1 MIKLRDI
8 LKEIGETT
16 EPYPFTVSY
25 SGIRGQSAICE
36 YTFENKNQDTIEVSI
51 FVRLKQIVHID
62 GTQHEGPQLEVTF
75 ALKDAVDDEDDED
88 KKYKDMTGSGDAL
101 KVISTVVACIKD
113 TAEKVLD
120 SLDEVLTITFIGDDS
135 KRFNVYL
142 KYAQKQLPAGWVIK
156 TDEGDGRITLFNT
169 NIQ

>member
-25 SGIRGQSAICE
+25 SGIRGGTAMRE
-36 YTFENKNQDTIEVSI
+36 YTFENKNQDTIEVTI
-51 FVRLKQIVHID
+51 FVRLEQIVHID
-62 GTQHEGPQLEVTF
+62 GTQHQGPQLEVLF
-75 ALKDAVDDEDDED
+75 ALKDAADDEDDED
-88 KKYKDMTGSGDAL
+88 KKFKDMTGSGDAL

-113 TAEKVLD
+113 AAEKVLD
-120 SLDEVLTITFIGDDS
+120 SLDEVLNITFIGDDS

-142 KYAQKQLPAGWVIK
+142 KYAQKQLPTGWVIK
-156 TDEGDGRITLFNT
+156 TDEDNGRITLFNT
-169 NIQ
+169 NL

>member
-1 MIKLRDI
+1 MIKLSELLR
-8 LKEIGETT
+8 EIGETT

-25 SGIRGQSAICE
+25 SGIRGQSAIRE
-36 YTFENKNQDTIEVSI
+36 YTFENKNHDTIEVSI
-51 FVRLKQIVHID
+51 FVRLKQIMHID
-62 GTQHEGPQLEVTF
+62 GIRHEGPQLEVTF
-75 ALKDAVDDEDDED
+75 SILGAGDDEDDED
-88 KKYKDMTGSGDAL
+88 AKYKEMTGSGDAL

-120 SLDEVLTITFIGDDS
+120 SLDEVLSITFVGDDS

-169 NIQ
+169 NL